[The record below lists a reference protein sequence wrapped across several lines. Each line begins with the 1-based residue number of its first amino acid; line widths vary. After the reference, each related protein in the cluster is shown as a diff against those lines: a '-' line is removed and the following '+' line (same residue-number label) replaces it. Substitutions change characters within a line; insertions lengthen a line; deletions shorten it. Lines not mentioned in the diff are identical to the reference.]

1 MGRDEIR
8 HSLRIF
14 LHLAIQRA
22 AVAAPGS
29 VDEPRP
35 GAGDGEVADRE
46 DGNDSRRSTRG
57 FAGQG
62 RPGWLQ

>member
-1 MGRDEIR
+1 MSRGT
-8 HSLRIF
+8 
-14 LHLAIQRA
+14 
-22 AVAAPGS
+22 
-29 VDEPRP
+29 RP

-46 DGNDSRRSTRG
+46 DGNGSRRSTRG